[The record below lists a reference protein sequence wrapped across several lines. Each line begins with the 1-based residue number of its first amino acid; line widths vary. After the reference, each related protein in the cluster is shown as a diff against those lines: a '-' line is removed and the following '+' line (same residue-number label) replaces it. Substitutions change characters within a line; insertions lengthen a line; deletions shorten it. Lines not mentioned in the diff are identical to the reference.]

1 MLRILMLLLAL
12 AAALPAMAQTR
23 ENTAANALFVQAM
36 RDFHAA
42 RAIELPPFPRS
53 REEHQVL
60 SDEARRKHAS
70 LKAVQQKLGLL
81 IERYPGSDL
90 AVQLIT
96 GQPIGGFGA
105 GLLEQEIAYAGSLI
119 ATPQEIERAEAER
132 VAERRR
138 QAELQRRR
146 EEAAGAARQRIAA
159 ERDEVAALL
168 RTLRP
173 TPQQAPPQQAA
184 VTPGGGQEVG
194 SLRRQVEDKWVKDH
208 GARGIESFVVDIRV
222 TLDASGVV
230 KSAEIVKTQGAP
242 ADSLNAFAQG
252 ARRAV
257 FIASPLKIPPGRSDL
272 LDGNLIL
279 TFRGAER

>member
-53 REEHQVL
+53 REEHQVQ

-105 GLLEQEIAYAGSLI
+105 GLLEQEIANAGRLI

-138 QAELQRRR
+138 QAELQRQRGESGARR
-146 EEAAGAARQRIAA
+146 AF
-159 ERDEVAALL
+159 DPDALL

-184 VTPGGGQEVG
+184 ATQEVG

-252 ARRAV
+252 VRRAV
-257 FIASPLKIPPGRSDL
+257 FVASPLKIPPGRSDL